1 MDKPQAPS
9 EDIVIDLTD
18 DAPPIA
24 SHRLVELVQG
34 LTGCSAERAELAL
47 GDPTPSGSVDA
58 DAALTQVAR
67 ALVQLRS
74 RQLA

>member
-1 MDKPQAPS
+1 MDNPQAPS
-9 EDIVIDLTD
+9 GDIVIDLTD

-24 SHRLVELVQG
+24 AHRLAELVQA

-47 GDPTPSGSVDA
+47 DDPAPTGPVEA

-67 ALVQLRS
+67 SLVQLRS